1 MTIVSGADD
10 YLASEVLTDLRRRCR
25 SRMPDA
31 EPIDLDAA
39 ISDRYDFDEAV
50 GASLLSDS
58 SIVTITDLAAAD
70 EGLRDAMIVFCRE
83 SSSSSASCSVVLAR
97 HDGGVRGRRT
107 VDALAKAGARL
118 VKLPDLSRAEARLDF
133 VLRRFEGRRRH
144 VTPDAAQRLVA
155 VLGDSTGEL
164 AAMCDQL
171 CDDCPDDPIDAETIS
186 RYLIASPRTTG
197 FMVADSAMQASTSQA
212 VIALRQALAQG
223 VDPIAIIGVLAMK
236 LRTIGKAAAVRAGV
250 ISQAETRTNPWVMR
264 MAARQ
269 LPGWTSEGLSRCIR
283 MLAEADEHAK
293 TGTGDAEYAVERAVA
308 AITRRGREDR
318 L

>member
-1 MTIVSGADD
+1 MTIVSGADG
-10 YLASEVLTDLRRRCR
+10 YLASEALADLRSQFR
-25 SRMPDA
+25 SRMPEA
-31 EPIDLDAA
+31 ERVDLDAA
-39 ISDRYDFDEAV
+39 TSDRYAFEEAV
-50 GASLLSDS
+50 GASLLSDC
-58 SIVTITDLAAAD
+58 SIVTVTDLAAAD
-70 EGLRDAMIVFCRE
+70 EGLRDAMIAFCGE
-83 SSSSSASCSVVLAR
+83 SSSSSVPGSVVLAW

-107 VDALAKAGARL
+107 VDALGRAGARI

-133 VLRRFEGRRRH
+133 VLRRFEARRRRI
-144 VTPDAAQRLVA
+144 TPDAVQRLVA

-171 CDDCPDDPIDAETIS
+171 CDDCPDNPIDAEAVS
-186 RYLIASPRTTG
+186 RYLTASPRTTG
-197 FMVADSAMQASTSQA
+197 FMVADRAMQASTAQA
-212 VIALRQALAQG
+212 VISLRQALAQG
-223 VDPIAIIGVLAMK
+223 VDPIAIIGALAMK

-318 L
+318 A